1 MMELNKYDLVE
12 YLSSSLFDYI
22 NCSYCPIRKECDE
35 RKEKIIICSDEEK
48 IRKTLIKKYNL

>member
-1 MMELNKYDLVE
+1 MQLNKYDLVE
-12 YLSSSLFDYI
+12 YLSSLFDYI
-22 NCSYCPIRKECDE
+22 NCSYCPIKKECDE